1 MLSCQFSIIN
11 SQLLQWY
18 LAAEEYLAKNISEW
32 GDGVFFTWIV
42 EPTVIFGRH
51 QVPENEVNTDYCREH
66 NINIV
71 QRKSGG
77 GCVYAD
83 RGNLMLSY
91 IVPSAHP
98 EHVFSQYLDLIAAA
112 LADLGLA
119 AVRTEHNDIL
129 VDGCK
134 VSGNA
139 CYALPTATIVHGTL
153 LYDVDFD
160 VMQHAITPSAEKL
173 QKHGVESV
181 RQRVRNLRPL
191 LNNVKKTNP
200 NAAQINSIVDL
211 AHYLSA
217 TLCQAELRLKPEAI
231 SEIESIAATY
241 RISKPTKSI

>member
-1 MLSCQFSIIN
+1 M
-11 SQLLQWY
+11 
-18 LAAEEYLAKNISEW
+18 
-32 GDGVFFTWIV
+32 
-42 EPTVIFGRH
+42 
-51 QVPENEVNTDYCREH
+51 
-66 NINIV
+66 
-71 QRKSGG
+71 
-77 GCVYAD
+77 YAD

-98 EHVFSQYLDLIAAA
+98 EQVFSQYLDLIAAA

-217 TLCQAELRLKPEAI
+217 TLCQAELRLKPEAL
-231 SEIESIAATY
+231 SEIDSIAKTY
-241 RISKPTKSI
+241 RIYQPTKSI